1 MISICNFLVCRKI
14 SLRTAD
20 VFPVVASLPPKFPEG
35 EKRQPEIRQQSTAT
49 ERWNRAEYNS
59 YVICK
64 KLGVIR
70 WLDCPCENIWKLH
83 FKSPSK
89 QFLYVFFFCLLSA
102 FLFHFPRFML
112 FSYLVA
118 PLPLLSFQEA
128 KIFKMFR
135 YWCPYKIFQPLFLIH
150 LKPLLST
157 FSLYSCIFSLY
168 FFVFLSYFPWLRIES
183 VHFCKSDSFQRPRF
197 TAIGGYLKNAK
208 SFGNFCDVVVPEG
221 RVHQTWRS
229 NRWYKEYPQPL
240 VLIIRLLPA
249 NFKTEDEEEV
259 WISFC
264 DS

>member
-1 MISICNFLVCRKI
+1 M
-14 SLRTAD
+14 
-20 VFPVVASLPPKFPEG
+20 
-35 EKRQPEIRQQSTAT
+35 
-49 ERWNRAEYNS
+49 
-59 YVICK
+59 ICK

-70 WLDCPCENIWKLH
+70 WLVCPCENIWKLH

-102 FLFHFPRFML
+102 FLFHFPPFML

-118 PLPLLSFQEA
+118 PLLVLSFEEA

-135 YWCPYKIFQPLFLIH
+135 CWCPYKIFQPLFLIRPTWSPSYR
-150 LKPLLST
+150 LFL
-157 FSLYSCIFSLY
+157 CISVFFVCISLY
-168 FFVFLSYFPWLRIES
+168 FLAISPDFELKAFIFVRAVLIES
-183 VHFCKSDSFQRPRF
+183 VHFCKSGSFQRPRF

-221 RVHQTWRS
+221 RVHRTWRS
-229 NRWYKEYPQPL
+229 NRWYKEYLQPL

-249 NFKTEDEEEV
+249 KFKTEDEEEV